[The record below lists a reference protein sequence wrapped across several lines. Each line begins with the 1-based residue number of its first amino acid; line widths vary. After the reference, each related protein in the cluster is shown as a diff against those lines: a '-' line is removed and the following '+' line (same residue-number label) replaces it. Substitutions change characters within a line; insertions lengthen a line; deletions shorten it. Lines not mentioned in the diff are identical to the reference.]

1 MNWSTGRWAVL
12 QLWCCPSKTVEH
24 PKSKSTQPSPRG
36 DGSPCI
42 VFAKFLQIE
51 HVSVRSLQICDHM
64 IAHIWYVMN
73 YKCITESDWRLT
85 SFLPKPS
92 KYGRGNLLENG
103 DLFLLTRNYCT
114 GRTRKRTDKKAAS
127 LAQYGGL
134 TEDRFPLRRCATF
147 FSLPFSRQRMTF
159 AGDRPRLGGKSVGGV
174 WAANFCLH

>member
-1 MNWSTGRWAVL
+1 MYRVNHLLRDLGWVDLDLGCLTGRWAVL

-85 SFLPKPS
+85 SFLP
-92 KYGRGNLLENG
+92 NLLNMAEEICWKMAI
-103 DLFLLTRNYCT
+103 Y
-114 GRTRKRTDKKAAS
+114 
-127 LAQYGGL
+127 
-134 TEDRFPLRRCATF
+134 
-147 FSLPFSRQRMTF
+147 
-159 AGDRPRLGGKSVGGV
+159 
-174 WAANFCLH
+174 FC